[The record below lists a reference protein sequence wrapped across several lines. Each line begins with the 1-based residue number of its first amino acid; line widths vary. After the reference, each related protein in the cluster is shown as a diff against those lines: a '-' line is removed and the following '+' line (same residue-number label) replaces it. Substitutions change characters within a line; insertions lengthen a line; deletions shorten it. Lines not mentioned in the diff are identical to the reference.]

1 MARGRYGLRLL
12 RQFIGF
18 ARENRV
24 YWLLPLLIVLGLAAL
39 VIVAGQG
46 AAPLIYTL
54 F

>member
-12 RQFIGF
+12 RQFFGF
-18 ARENRV
+18 ARENRA
-24 YWLLPLLIVLGLAAL
+24 YWIIPLLIVLGLAAV